1 MMKFAVSGRMVLG
14 KEERMF
20 KKTVEAESENDA
32 RENAYALLGSHNGV
46 KRNKI
51 KIEKVERV

>member
-1 MMKFAVSGRMVLG
+1 MKFAVSGKMVLG
-14 KEERMF
+14 KEERAF
-20 KKTVEAESENDA
+20 TKAVDAESENAA
-32 RENAYALLGSHNGV
+32 REKAYALLGSHNGV

>member
-1 MMKFAVSGRMVLG
+1 MKFAVSGRMALG
-14 KEERMF
+14 KEERTF
-20 KKTVEAESENDA
+20 TKAVEAESENAA
-32 RENAYALLGSHNGV
+32 REKAYALLGSHNGV